1 MGLEENKKREYLI
14 TIIQKYLDLSKE
26 MMLYFKENANKDKKN
41 EKICEH
47 SIEKIEEAYS
57 FIENINHFELLNY
70 IFSMFVGSNYQ
81 AHAFVGSWITSEKI
95 KEYDTD
101 EGIEELRQIIKEN
114 KKKALEKEK
123 RQKENL
129 EAMKKAREQGKQ
141 IQMVWDK
148 DTKTIKPVVIEEKP
162 NA

>member
-1 MGLEENKKREYLI
+1 
-14 TIIQKYLDLSKE
+14 
-26 MMLYFKENANKDKKN
+26 
-41 EKICEH
+41 
-47 SIEKIEEAYS
+47 
-57 FIENINHFELLNY
+57 
-70 IFSMFVGSNYQ
+70 MFVGSNYQ

-141 IQMVWDK
+141 IQMVWDGK
-148 DTKTIKPVVIEEKP
+148 TKTIKPVVVEEKP

>member
-1 MGLEENKKREYLI
+1 MI
-14 TIIQKYLDLSKE
+14 
-26 MMLYFKENANKDKKN
+26 YFKESANKNKKN

-47 SIEKIEEAYS
+47 SIKKIEDAYS
-57 FIENINHFELLNY
+57 FIENIKHFELLNY

-141 IQMVWDK
+141 IQMVWDGK
-148 DTKTIKPVVIEEKP
+148 TKTIKPVVVEEKP